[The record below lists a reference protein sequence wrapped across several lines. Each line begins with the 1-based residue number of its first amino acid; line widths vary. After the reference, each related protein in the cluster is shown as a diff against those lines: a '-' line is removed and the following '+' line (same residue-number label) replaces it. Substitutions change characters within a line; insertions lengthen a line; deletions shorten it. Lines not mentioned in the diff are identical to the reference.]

1 MLARGKICADAQ
13 KLVACLIKTHP
24 KKRVELA
31 EIRGFVSV
39 GASGNIV
46 DRQKT
51 SESTAPFYLPNGSA
65 SNNLVAAFRDVE
77 SHARQTGVEAPFFH
91 CCTRLAS
98 GEFLTPE
105 NWAYVA
111 DREEKHLGFTGQ
123 PRAVALHHFS
133 DHSIHMH
140 IAWSRITC
148 TDDGRVYAIDPGAI
162 ENKLKEICRQ
172 LEPHFGLVAIRGL
185 KAVEPYVPA
194 PLWKWIRWQK
204 KLRLQCPLEF
214 NRFVAEAHA
223 RLETK
228 LCKQL
233 RNRYLRAHFGIHC
246 VHTHAEILEITNA
259 ILSMP
264 SQVNGVVVEAGCFK
278 GGSTAKLSIAAKF
291 AKRKLVVFDSFAGLP
306 DPKSSDRMKFYQGEY
321 AGSLDEVRDNVKR
334 YGEISACEFRKG
346 WFSDTMPSFTEPVA
360 VAFVDVDLSDSVQT
374 CLKYL
379 YPLVVPG
386 GVIFSH
392 DGHVPSCVAVMQD
405 RSFWKDEVGVEA
417 PLIPGLGEEKFLR
430 IEKPRTPA
438 SAQRVSRNPASAFR

>member
-1 MLARGKICADAQ
+1 MLARGKICADAR
-13 KLVACLIKTHP
+13 KLVACLIKGHP
-24 KKRVELA
+24 KKRVEVV
-31 EIRGFVSV
+31 EIRGFASV
-39 GASGNIV
+39 GASADIV
-46 DRQKT
+46 DRQET
-51 SESTAPFYLPNGSA
+51 SEHAGPFYLPQGSA
-65 SNNLVAAFRDVE
+65 SNNLATAFRDVE
-77 SHARQTGVEAPFFH
+77 SHARQTEVDAPFFH

-123 PRAVALHHFS
+123 PRAVVLHHFS

-148 TDDGRVYAIDPGAI
+148 TNDGRVYAIDPGAI

-172 LEPHFGLVAIRGL
+172 VESHFGLVEIRGL

-204 KLRLQCPLEF
+204 KLRLQCPPEF
-214 NRFVAEAHA
+214 NRFIAEAHS
-223 RLETK
+223 RSDSK

-246 VHTHAEILEITNA
+246 VHTHTEMLEVTNT

-264 SQVNGVVVEAGCFK
+264 AQVDGVVVEAGCFK
-278 GGSTAKLSIAAKF
+278 GGSTAKLSIVAKLV
-291 AKRKLVVFDSFAGLP
+291 KRKLVVFDSFRGLP
-306 DPKSSDRMKFYQGEY
+306 HPKSRENFYLGEY

-334 YGEISACEFRKG
+334 YGEISACEFKKG
-346 WFSDTMPSFTEPVA
+346 WFSDTMPPFTEPVV

-430 IEKPRTPA
+430 IEKTQSPEPRATRWRESA
-438 SAQRVSRNPASAFR
+438 SVFR

>member
-1 MLARGKICADAQ
+1 MRGCPEIGRPP
-13 KLVACLIKTHP
+13 IKSHP

-31 EIRGFVSV
+31 EIRGFGGS
-39 GASGNIV
+39 ADIV
-46 DRQKT
+46 DRQET
-51 SESTAPFYLPNGSA
+51 SKRAAPPFYLPDASA
-65 SNNLVAAFRDVE
+65 SNNLATTFQDVE
-77 SHARQTGVEAPFFH
+77 SYARQTGVEAPFFH

-98 GEFLTPE
+98 GEFFTQE
-105 NWAYVA
+105 CWAYVA

-123 PRAVALHHFS
+123 PRAVALHHFP

-148 TDDGRVYAIDPGAI
+148 TNDGRVYAIDPGAI
-162 ENKLKEICRQ
+162 DNKLKEICRQ
-172 LEPHFGLVAIRGL
+172 LESHFGLVEIRGL
-185 KAVEPYVPA
+185 KAIEPYVPA
-194 PLWKWIRWQK
+194 RLWKWIRWQK
-204 KLRLQCPLEF
+204 KLRMQCPPEF

-223 RLETK
+223 RLDTK
-228 LCKQL
+228 LRKQL
-233 RNRYLRAHFGIHC
+233 RNRYLRAHFGVYC

-259 ILSMP
+259 ILKIP

-278 GGSTAKLSIAAKF
+278 GGSTAKLSIAEKL

-306 DPKSSDRMKFYQGEY
+306 DPKSSDRPEFYRGEY
-321 AGSLDEVRDNVKR
+321 AGSLDEVRDNVRR

-346 WFSDTMPSFTEPVA
+346 WFSDTMPPFTDPV
-360 VAFVDVDLSDSVQT
+360 VIAFVDVDLSDSVQT

-379 YPLVVPG
+379 YPRVVPG

-405 RSFWKDEVGVEA
+405 RSFWKDEVGIEA

-430 IEKPRTPA
+430 IEKTQY
-438 SAQRVSRNPASAFR
+438 S